1 MRVQENSPMDAK
13 ERIDH
18 LTAKL
23 KQHNYNYYILAE
35 PTISDFDFDQ
45 LLKEL
50 EALEKAHPALKHPDS
65 PTLRVGGEITKDF
78 PSFTHKRPMMSLS
91 NSYSKEDIEEFDK
104 QVIKLTGGRE
114 YAYLVEQKFDGASLS
129 LHYENGLL
137 VKAVTRGDGV
147 QGDEI
152 TANAK
157 TIRSVPLRLKGDNYP
172 TDLEVRGEVVIFKS
186 DFEEMNVRRAE
197 SGEALYK
204 NPRNTAAG
212 ALRNQDSAIVA
223 SRRLQFFAFQ
233 VLVNNQI
240 VETDMEL
247 MELLKEWGFRLSG
260 ATAVV
265 KTLDPLFVY
274 LDDWDNKRHNLNY
287 DIDGIVIKVNELDL
301 REEMGATA
309 KAPRWA
315 IAYKYKAAGAITRL
329 ESITY
334 QVGRTGKITPV
345 ANLEPVQLAGTTV
358 KRASV
363 YNADE
368 IERLDLHEHDFV
380 RVEKGGE
387 IIPKITSVILEKRNA
402 DASSLSFLTNC
413 PECQTALVRPEGEVN
428 HYCPNET
435 GCPPQIRGRI
445 EHFASRKALDID
457 GLGTEIVNQLVEGGL
472 IRNYSDLFGLQY
484 DQLLELERFGEL
496 SAQNLIE
503 GIAKS
508 KEKPFEKVLFA
519 LGIRY
524 VGATVAKKLARHL
537 KDIDHIMNAD
547 LESLQ
552 ALPDIGGSIAQS
564 LVTFFE
570 ESENRAM
577 IERLQVAGLQMA
589 VEEKETFSDVLNGNS
604 FVVSGVFTHYGRTEL
619 KTLIEGLGGVIKSSI
634 SSKTTYLLA
643 GENAGPSKIS
653 KAEKLGITVLSEDEF
668 SALIV

>member
-1 MRVQENSPMDAK
+1 MDAK
-13 ERIDH
+13 ARIEQ
-18 LTAKL
+18 LTAEL

-35 PTISDFDFDQ
+35 PTISDFEFDQ

-50 EALEKAHPALKHPDS
+50 EVLEKDHPELRHPDS
-65 PTLRVGGEITKDF
+65 PTLRVGGEVTKEF
-78 PSFTHKRPMMSLS
+78 PTFTHIRPMMSLS
-91 NSYSKEDIEEFDK
+91 NSYSKDDIEEFDR
-104 QVIKLTGGRE
+104 QVDKLTGGRA
-114 YAYLVEQKFDGASLS
+114 YTYLVEQKFDGASMS
-129 LHYENGLL
+129 LHYEKGLL
-137 VKAVTRGDGV
+137 VRAVTRGDGV

-157 TIRSVPLRLKGDNYP
+157 TIRSIPLRLKGDNYP
-172 TDLEVRGEVVIFKS
+172 DSLEVRGEVVIFKS
-186 DFEEMNVRRAE
+186 DFEEMNARRAE
-197 SGEALYK
+197 SGEPLYK

-212 ALRNQDSAIVA
+212 TLRNQDSAIVA
-223 SRRLQFFAFQ
+223 SRRLRFFAFQ
-233 VLVNNQI
+233 VL
-240 VETDMEL
+240 TDRPFAKTDVEL
-247 MELLKEWGFRLSG
+247 MKLLKEWGFMLSG

-265 KTLDPLFVY
+265 KNLTELFLY
-274 LDDWDNKRHNLNY
+274 LDDWDEKRHQLDY
-287 DIDGIVIKVNELDL
+287 EIDGIVIKVNELDL
-301 REEMGATA
+301 REELGATA

-315 IAYKYKAAGAITRL
+315 IAYKYKAAGALTRL

-345 ANLEPVQLAGTTV
+345 ANLEPVLLAGTTV

-363 YNADE
+363 HNADE
-368 IERLDLHEHDFV
+368 IERLGLHEHDYV

-387 IIPKITSVILEKRNA
+387 IIPKITSVVLEKREPG
-402 DASSLSFLTNC
+402 SLPVTFITNC
-413 PECQTALVRPEGEVN
+413 PECQTPLVRPEGEVN
-428 HYCPNET
+428 HYCPNEL
-435 GCPPQIRGRI
+435 GCPPQIKGRI

-472 IRNYSDLFGLQY
+472 IHNYADLFDLKYEEVLQV
-484 DQLLELERFGEL
+484 ERFAEL

-537 KDIDHIMNAD
+537 KDIDHIMEAD
-547 LESLQ
+547 AERLQ

-564 LVTFFE
+564 LVAFFE
-570 ESENRAM
+570 VPENREM
-577 IERLQVAGLQMA
+577 IERLRDAGLQMA
-589 VEEKETFSDVLNGNS
+589 VEEKETFSDVLNGKS

-619 KTLIEGLGGVIKSSI
+619 KALIEGLGGEVKSSL

-643 GENAGPSKIS
+643 GENAGPSKLS
-653 KAEKLGITVLSEDEF
+653 KAEKLGITVLTEDEF
-668 SALIV
+668 RALIV